1 MNALFKDENAVYY
14 ECGFS
19 CDNELFLSL
28 KDERYF
34 ITDPRYTTEAKE
46 KVQGAEVV
54 EARDINKKA
63 REILRKKRVKKLF
76 YDPKELHCQ
85 DLEAVRSKLD
95 TKFCPKPNLSWQK
108 RLIKS
113 EKEIRLIRRSV
124 QLNAEAFDQFA
135 AFVRGCEGWSERRL
149 HFEAIG
155 FLSRK
160 GEYELS
166 FDPIFAIDENGAKP
180 HAYPSKKRL
189 HEGALVL
196 FDAGIKY
203 ERYCSDRTRT
213 ASFGGGFDFD
223 KEEQKFKN
231 PKVQRAYDIVKKAQE
246 SAIKAA
252 KSGMRAK
259 DLDKIARDI
268 IDGSEFAGCFIH
280 SLGHGV
286 GLDIHEMP
294 FINSKNE
301 QILEDG
307 MVFTIE
313 PGIYVPG
320 EFGIRIED
328 MVVLQNGRAEV
339 L

>member
-1 MNALFKDENAVYY
+1 MNAIFKDENAVYY

-28 KDERYF
+28 EDERYF
-34 ITDPRYTTEAKE
+34 ITDPRYTTEAKQ
-46 KVQGAEVV
+46 KVRGAEVV

-76 YDPKELHCQ
+76 YDPKEFSCQ
-85 DLEAVRSKLD
+85 DLEALRSKL
-95 TKFCPKPNLSWQK
+95 TTHFQSKPNLSWQK
-108 RLIKS
+108 RQIKS
-113 EKEIRLIRRSV
+113 AAEIELIRRSV
-124 QLNAEAFDQFA
+124 QLNAKAFDEFA
-135 AFVRGCEGWSERRL
+135 AFLRECEGWSEKRL

-155 FLSRK
+155 FLSRR

-166 FDPIFAIDENGAKP
+166 FDPIFAIDENAAKP
-180 HAYPSKKRL
+180 HAYPSQKRL
-189 HEGALVL
+189 HDGALVL

-213 ASFGGGFDFD
+213 ASFGQNIDFG
-223 KEEQKFKN
+223 KEQRFEN
-231 PKVQRAYDIVKKAQE
+231 PKIQKAYDIVKKAQE
-246 SAIKAA
+246 SAIEAA
-252 KSGMRAK
+252 RSGMRAK
-259 DLDKIARDI
+259 DLDRVARDI
-268 IDGSEFAGCFIH
+268 IDASEFAGRFVH

-320 EFGIRIED
+320 AFGIRIED
-328 MVVLQNGRAEV
+328 MVVLKDGRAEV